1 MILTNWT
8 LLKEMRSNKMNLGAF
23 SISLNVKNIKKSY
36 DFYQKLG
43 FKIIGGNLE
52 EKWLILKSNQA
63 VIGLFEGMIEK
74 NTLTFN
80 PGWSQEGKNFDPYDD
95 IRMIYQELNES
106 IPNLQNGISQD
117 AGPGY
122 IIIEDPDG
130 NPILIDQ
137 HR

>member
-1 MILTNWT
+1 
-8 LLKEMRSNKMNLGAF
+8 MNLGAF

-106 IPNLQNGISQD
+106 IPNLQNGITQN

>member
-1 MILTNWT
+1 
-8 LLKEMRSNKMNLGAF
+8 MNLGAF

-52 EKWLILKSNQA
+52 EKWLILKNNQA

>member
-1 MILTNWT
+1 
-8 LLKEMRSNKMNLGAF
+8 MNLGAF

-130 NPILIDQ
+130 NPILINQ

>member
-8 LLKEMRSNKMNLGAF
+8 LLKEMRSKKVNLGAF

-106 IPNLQNGISQD
+106 IPNLQNGISQN

>member
-1 MILTNWT
+1 
-8 LLKEMRSNKMNLGAF
+8 MNLGAF

-106 IPNLQNGISQD
+106 IPNLQNGISED
-117 AGPGY
+117 AGLGY

>member
-1 MILTNWT
+1 
-8 LLKEMRSNKMNLGAF
+8 MNLGAF

-36 DFYQKLG
+36 DFYQKLS

-80 PGWSQEGKNFDPYDD
+80 PGWSQEGKNFDNYDD
-95 IRMIYQELNES
+95 IRMIYQELNKS
-106 IPNLQNGISQD
+106 FPNLQNGISQD

-122 IIIEDPDG
+122 IILEDPDG

>member
-1 MILTNWT
+1 MIL
-8 LLKEMRSNKMNLGAF
+8 
-23 SISLNVKNIKKSY
+23 KN
-36 DFYQKLG
+36 
-43 FKIIGGNLE
+43 
-52 EKWLILKSNQA
+52 NQA

-80 PGWSQEGKNFDPYDD
+80 PGWSQEGKNIDPYDD
-95 IRMIYQELNES
+95 VRMIYQELNES
-106 IPNLQNGISQD
+106 ITNLQNGISQD

-122 IIIEDPDG
+122 IILEDPDG

>member
-1 MILTNWT
+1 
-8 LLKEMRSNKMNLGAF
+8 MNLGAF
-23 SISLNVKNIKKSY
+23 SISINVKNIKKSY

-122 IIIEDPDG
+122 LIIEDPDG

>member
-1 MILTNWT
+1 
-8 LLKEMRSNKMNLGAF
+8 MNLGAF
-23 SISLNVKNIKKSY
+23 SISINVKDINKSF
-36 DFYQKLG
+36 DFYKNLG
-43 FKIIGGNLE
+43 FMIIRGNIE
-52 EKWLILKSNQA
+52 EKWLILKNNQA
-63 VIGLFEGMIEK
+63 VIGLFEGMIDK

-80 PGWSQEGKNFDPYDD
+80 PGWSGEGKNFDPYDD
-95 IRMIYQELNES
+95 VRVIYQELKQS

-122 IIIEDPDG
+122 IILEDPDG

>member
-1 MILTNWT
+1 
-8 LLKEMRSNKMNLGAF
+8 MNLGAF
-23 SISLNVKNIKKSY
+23 SISLNVKNIIKSY
-36 DFYQKLG
+36 DFYQRLG

-106 IPNLQNGISQD
+106 FPNLQNGITQD

-122 IIIEDPDG
+122 LILEDPDG